1 MRLRFWVRRP
11 SEAIEEPQMHDGVL
25 LDPHAAFPGML
36 QAPSE
41 NVVAELPLLLMAVA
55 IGCLFA
61 ITGHIRTSVS
71 PSRAHRKTAAPAPQ
85 GHPSLRRRS
94 F

>member
-1 MRLRFWVRRP
+1 
-11 SEAIEEPQMHDGVL
+11 MHDGVL

-55 IGCLFA
+55 IGCSFA
-61 ITGHIRTSVS
+61 IIGHIRASIS
-71 PSRAHRKTAAPAPQ
+71 ASRAQRETAAPAPQ